1 MPKWLLFI
9 EANTTGT
16 GLLALQQAA
25 TLGVTPILFTNRRAR
40 YPGLEQSAWQVIEC
54 DTNSL
59 PALKQ
64 TIEAT
69 LPVAQIGGITTT
81 SEFYVETVAEL
92 TAAYGLS
99 GNPVTAMRT
108 CRNKAL
114 TRLALASAG
123 VLQPRFTIVCHEDEI
138 QPAIESI
145 GLPCVVKPADDTGS
159 NLVRLC
165 RTEYEV
171 LEQSRHILALRTN
184 VRGQPT
190 ALTVLV
196 EEFLDAP
203 EYSVEMFSW
212 QGSSVCVGI
221 TEKHLLGLPHFVEH
235 RHIFPARLPTAVVAS
250 IADTVRRALNVAGV
264 TTGATH
270 TEIKLT
276 IAGCAIVEINARLA
290 GGMIPELVRHATG
303 IDLLEQQLRAA
314 LGQPPV
320 LIPTVRDAAGIQF
333 IVAVTGGTL
342 VTIEGIEAARAIPG
356 VVQVTTSAR
365 PGMTI
370 VPPRSAY
377 DRLGYIIVHGSTYA
391 DTVARLDQATTRID
405 LLLSHERVI

>member
-1 MPKWLLFI
+1 MPTWLLFI

-16 GLLALQQAA
+16 GLLALEQAA
-25 TLGVTPILFTNRRAR
+25 ALGVTPILFTNRRAR
-40 YPGLEQSAWQVIEC
+40 YVGLEQTAWQVIDC

-64 TIEAT
+64 TIEVT
-69 LPVAQIGGITTT
+69 LPIAEIGGITTT
-81 SEFYVETVAEL
+81 SEFYIETVAEL

-99 GNPVTAMRT
+99 GNPLTAMRT

-123 VLQPRFTIVCHEDEI
+123 VPQPRFTIVCDEDEI
-138 QPAIESI
+138 QLAIESI

-165 RTEYEV
+165 RSEQEV

-212 QGSSVCVGI
+212 QGRSVCVGI

-235 RHIFPARLPTAVVAS
+235 RHIFPARLPAASAAS
-250 IADTVRRALNVAGV
+250 IAETVGRALSAAGV

-270 TEIKLT
+270 TEVKLT
-276 IAGCAIVEINARLA
+276 ASGCAIVEINARLA

-303 IDLLEQQLRAA
+303 IDLLRQQLCAA
-314 LGQPPV
+314 LGQPPM
-320 LIPTVRDAAGIQF
+320 LMPSAQDSAGIQF
-333 IVAVTGGTL
+333 IVATMNGTL
-342 VTIEGIEAARAIPG
+342 VTIEGIEDARAVPG
-356 VVQVTTSAR
+356 VVEITTTAR
-365 PGMTI
+365 PGI
-370 VPPRSAY
+370 VIAPPRSAY
-377 DRLGYIIVHGSTYA
+377 DRLGYIIVHRPTYA
-391 DTVARLDQATTRID
+391 ETVASLDQATAQID
-405 LLLSHERVI
+405 LLLSHARVT

>member
-1 MPKWLLFI
+1 MPTWLLFI

-16 GLLALQQAA
+16 GMLALQQAA
-25 TLGVTPILFTNRRAR
+25 ALGVTPVLFTNSRAR
-40 YPGLEQSAWQVIEC
+40 YPALEQSDWQVIEC

-59 PALKQ
+59 PALRQ
-64 TIEAT
+64 TIEAA
-69 LPVAQIGGITTT
+69 LPVAEIGGITTT
-81 SEFYVETVAEL
+81 SEFYIEAVAEL

-99 GNPVTAMRT
+99 GNPLTAMRT

-114 TRLALASAG
+114 TRLALAGAG
-123 VLQPRFTIVCHEDEI
+123 VRQPRFTIVCDEDEI
-138 QPAIESI
+138 QPALESI

-171 LEQSRHILALRTN
+171 LEQSRQILALRQN

-212 QGSSVCVGI
+212 QGRSVCVGI

-235 RHIFPARLPTAVVAS
+235 RHIFPAPLPPAVTAS
-250 IADTVRRALNVAGV
+250 IDETVRRALSAAGI

-270 TEIKLT
+270 TEVKLT
-276 IAGCAIVEINARLA
+276 SAGCAIIEINARLA

-314 LGQPPV
+314 LGQPPALV
-320 LIPTVRDAAGIQF
+320 PTAHDSAGIQF
-333 IVAVTGGTL
+333 IVAQNDGPL
-342 VTIEGIEAARAIPG
+342 MTIEGVADALALPG
-356 VVQVTTSAR
+356 VMEVTISAR
-365 PGMTI
+365 PGMI
-370 VPPRSAY
+370 VRPPRSAY
-377 DRLGYIIVHGSTYA
+377 DRLGYIIVHRPTYA
-391 DTVARLDQATTRID
+391 DTIAQLDQATARIE